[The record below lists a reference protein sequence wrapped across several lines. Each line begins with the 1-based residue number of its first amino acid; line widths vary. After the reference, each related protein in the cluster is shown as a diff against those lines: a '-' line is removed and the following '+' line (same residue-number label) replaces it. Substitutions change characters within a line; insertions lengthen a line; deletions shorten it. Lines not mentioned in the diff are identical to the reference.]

1 MSRSVS
7 FAILALAAAA
17 SSSASADPM
26 AMDKPVQMNG
36 LETVC
41 TGIGETKDDPQW
53 LSYPIRIEFSN
64 GGAQY
69 LSGATVRI
77 SRGADTVASLD
88 CPGAWVLLRGAPGEY
103 RVDAA
108 IDNSSAR
115 PVNAPF
121 RMGTGP
127 QKRIVLRFPDF
138 QPNQ

>member
-1 MSRSVS
+1 MRTFASL
-7 FAILALAAAA
+7 AILALAAASGPA
-17 SSSASADPM
+17 LADPM
-26 AMDKPVQMNG
+26 AMDTPVQMTG

-41 TGIGETKDDPQW
+41 TGVGETKDDPKW
-53 LSYPIRIEFSN
+53 LSYPVRIEFSN

-77 SRGADTVASLD
+77 SHGAETVGSLD

-103 RVDAA
+103 RVDVT
-108 IDNSSAR
+108 IDNSSAKA
-115 PVNAPF
+115 VDASF
-121 RMGTGP
+121 RMRSGP

>member
-1 MSRSVS
+1 MRTFASL
-7 FAILALAAAA
+7 AILVLAAATG
-17 SSSASADPM
+17 SAVADPM
-26 AMDKPVQMNG
+26 AMDRPVQMNG

-41 TGIGETKDDPQW
+41 TGVGETKDDPQW
-53 LSYPIRIEFSN
+53 LSYPVRIEFSN

-77 SRGADTVASLD
+77 SHGAETVGSLD

-103 RVDAA
+103 RVDVT

-115 PVNAPF
+115 AVNASF
-121 RMGTGP
+121 RMGSGP

>member
-1 MSRSVS
+1 MRKIQSV
-7 FAILALAAAA
+7 AILAFAAL
-17 SSSASADPM
+17 ASAPAFADYM

-36 LETVC
+36 LEAVC
-41 TGIGETKDDPQW
+41 TGVGETKDDPQW

-69 LSGATVRI
+69 LSGATVKI

-88 CPGAWVLLRGAPGEY
+88 CAGAWVLLRGAPGEY
-103 RVDAA
+103 RVDAS
-108 IDNSSAR
+108 IDNSSAK

-121 RMGTGP
+121 KMGTGA

>member
-1 MSRSVS
+1 MRK
-7 FAILALAAAA
+7 FLITTLLAAASVTPA
-17 SSSASADPM
+17 MADPM
-26 AMDKPVQMNG
+26 TMDKPVEMNG
-36 LETVC
+36 METVC
-41 TGIGETKDDPQW
+41 TGVGETKDDPQW

-88 CPGAWVLLRGAPGEY
+88 CPGAWVLLKGEPGEY
-103 RVDAA
+103 RVDAT

-115 PVNAPF
+115 AVNASF
-121 RMGTGP
+121 RMGSGG

>member
-1 MSRSVS
+1 MRTFASL
-7 FAILALAAAA
+7 AILALAAASGPA
-17 SSSASADPM
+17 LADPM
-26 AMDKPVQMNG
+26 AMDTPVQMNG

-41 TGIGETKDDPQW
+41 TGVGETKDDPKW
-53 LSYPIRIEFSN
+53 LSYPVRIEFSN

-77 SRGADTVASLD
+77 SHGAETVGSLD

-103 RVDAA
+103 RVDVT
-108 IDNSSAR
+108 IDNSSAKA
-115 PVNAPF
+115 VDASF
-121 RMGTGP
+121 RMGSGP

>member
-1 MSRSVS
+1 MRTFASL
-7 FAILALAAAA
+7 AILALAAASGPA
-17 SSSASADPM
+17 LADPM
-26 AMDKPVQMNG
+26 AMDTPVQMNG

-41 TGIGETKDDPQW
+41 TGVGETKDDPKW
-53 LSYPIRIEFSN
+53 LSYPVRIEFSN

-77 SRGADTVASLD
+77 SHGAETVGSLD

-103 RVDAA
+103 RVDVT
-108 IDNSSAR
+108 IDNSSAKA
-115 PVNAPF
+115 VNASF
-121 RMGTGP
+121 RMGSGP

>member
-1 MSRSVS
+1 MRTFASL
-7 FAILALAAAA
+7 AILVLAAATG
-17 SSSASADPM
+17 SAVADPM
-26 AMDKPVQMNG
+26 AMDRPVQMNG

-41 TGIGETKDDPQW
+41 TGVGETKDDPQW
-53 LSYPIRIEFSN
+53 LSYPVRIEFSN

-77 SRGADTVASLD
+77 SHGAETVGSLD
-88 CPGAWVLLRGAPGEY
+88 CPGAWLLLRGAPGEY
-103 RVDAA
+103 RVDVT

-115 PVNAPF
+115 AVNASF
-121 RMGTGP
+121 RMGSGP

>member
-1 MSRSVS
+1 MRTFASL
-7 FAILALAAAA
+7 AILALAVA
-17 SSSASADPM
+17 SGPAVADPM
-26 AMDKPVQMNG
+26 AMDTPVQMNG

-41 TGIGETKDDPQW
+41 TGVGETKDDPKW
-53 LSYPIRIEFSN
+53 LSYPVRIEFSN

-77 SRGADTVASLD
+77 SHGAESVGSLD

-103 RVDAA
+103 SVNVT
-108 IDNSSAR
+108 IDNSSAKA
-115 PVNAPF
+115 VDASF
-121 RMGTGP
+121 RMGSGP